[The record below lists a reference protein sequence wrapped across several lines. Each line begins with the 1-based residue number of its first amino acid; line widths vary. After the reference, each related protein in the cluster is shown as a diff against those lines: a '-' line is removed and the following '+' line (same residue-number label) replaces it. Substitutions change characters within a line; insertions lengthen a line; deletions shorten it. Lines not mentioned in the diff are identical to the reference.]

1 MDRQYY
7 IKKDPSAQESAVEWI
22 KLDKQA
28 FTDFLAS
35 PESRDRRFVRIG
47 DTTIEAP
54 EPDYRD
60 WQKEKNHKA
69 YLRKQAHGVTVLS
82 LSGNDLSGCVN
93 GEGVAAD
100 ASVDMENEVLH
111 KMELEALRA
120 ALASLDEASYH
131 IIHALYLSERR
142 MTARELAEELGVSHT
157 VVVRRKKKNLENLK
171 SSVSK
176 SPKSQQ

>member
-7 IKKDPSAQESAVEWI
+7 IKKNPSAQGSAVEWI

-35 PESRDRRFVRIG
+35 PEGRDRRFVRIG

-54 EPDYRD
+54 EPEYRD

-69 YLRKQAHGVTVLS
+69 YLRKQARGVTVLP
-82 LSGNDLSGCVN
+82 LSGNDLTGRAN

-100 ASVDMENEVLH
+100 ASVDMEAEVLH
-111 KMELEALRA
+111 KMELEALQA
-120 ALASLDEASYH
+120 ALASLDGASYH

-142 MTARELAEELGVSHT
+142 MTERELAEELGVSQPAIHK
-157 VVVRRKKKNLENLK
+157 RKAKIEKILRN
-171 SSVSK
+171 SVIK
-176 SPKSQQ
+176 PQKSQQ